1 MASGNNIGGRDPAWK
16 YCTHMEG
23 NRNGTICNYCGLV
36 IRSGGITHFKYHLS
50 HSDPHSNTKKCP
62 NVPPEVKQE
71 MKQLLDQKNKEK
83 AKKAADIEE
92 IRAELR
98 GTMGRRDRHLIDDDD
113 EDEEEEEE
121 DVYMYP
127 GDMTPDERADFRAA
141 CRASKAT
148 EWNRQQEE
156 GFMRGK
162 RKMGKFLN

>member
-1 MASGNNIGGRDPAWK
+1 M
-16 YCTHMEG
+16 
-23 NRNGTICNYCGLV
+23 
-36 IRSGGITHFKYHLS
+36 
-50 HSDPHSNTKKCP
+50 
-62 NVPPEVKQE
+62 PPEVKQE

-98 GTMGRRDRHLIDDDD
+98 GTIGGRDRHLIDDD
-113 EDEEEEEE
+113 EDEEE

-127 GDMTPDERADFRAA
+127 GDMTHDERADFRAA
-141 CRASKAT
+141 CRASKAI

-162 RKMGKFLN
+162 RKMGKYLN